1 VRAVRTQT
9 RSGRS
14 EVPEEIVPEGC
25 VAAHVDVS
33 DTGDL
38 DPAAGHDDR
47 HSRCPVAHDTAGWT
61 VDRHEDVRAAALD
74 DVTFSNATSRFLK
87 VPNGLDGDEH
97 TAFRS
102 LVDRYLTADRLTH
115 LRPAVARVAD
125 RVVDDAIRAAG
136 STPARVD
143 AVALG
148 ARFAVLASC
157 TWLGWPV
164 ALETELLD
172 WIAANREATRSGE
185 FARTTEVAD

>member
-1 VRAVRTQT
+1 
-9 RSGRS
+9 
-14 EVPEEIVPEGC
+14 VPEGC

-125 RVVDDAIRAAG
+125 QVVDDAIRAAG

-148 ARFAVLASC
+148 GALRRAGVLRLARLAGRSRSR
-157 TWLGWPV
+157 
-164 ALETELLD
+164 AARLD
-172 WIAANREATRSGE
+172 RCQPRGDQV
-185 FARTTEVAD
+185 R